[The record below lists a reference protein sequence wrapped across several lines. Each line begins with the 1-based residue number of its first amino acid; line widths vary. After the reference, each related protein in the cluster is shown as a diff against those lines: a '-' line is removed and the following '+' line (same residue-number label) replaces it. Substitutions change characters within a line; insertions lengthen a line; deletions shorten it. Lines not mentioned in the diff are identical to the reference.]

1 MILVG
6 QLDSPF
12 LRRVAVTM
20 NYYGVAFERR
30 SLSVFANFADV
41 KNINP
46 LGRVPALVLDDN
58 DVIFDSGMIID
69 YLDELAGPKRA
80 LTPPAGIERRRVLQR
95 VAMGLGI
102 AEKVVALNIETKR
115 RSSVTIDPAIVGRF
129 QSQIGSA
136 LKWLEAI
143 APDPWLAGPAMTQ
156 ADVTATAML
165 THLVNRQP
173 LLFPEGAY
181 PKLAALRERA
191 EALPI
196 FRASPFM
203 EN

>member
-1 MILVG
+1 MILIG

-20 NYYGVAFERR
+20 NVYGVPFERR

-58 DVIFDSGMIID
+58 DIVFDSQMIID
-69 YLDELAGPKRA
+69 YLDELAGPAKA
-80 LTPPAGIERRRVLQR
+80 LTPPSGVGRRRVLQR
-95 VAMGLGI
+95 VAMALGI
-102 AEKVVALNIETKR
+102 AEKVAALNIETKR

-129 QSQIGSA
+129 QSQISSA

-143 APDPWLAGPAMTQ
+143 KPDPWLAGPAMTQ
-156 ADVTATAML
+156 ADVTAAAML
-165 THLVNRQP
+165 THLVNRQAQ
-173 LLFPEGAY
+173 LFDPAQY
-181 PKLAALRERA
+181 PALDALRRRA
-191 EALPI
+191 EDLPV
-196 FRASPFM
+196 FQASPFQDS
-203 EN
+203 